1 MIRPLNRDTA
11 FLAQKAEP
19 ATPADLAIGQ
29 DLQDT
34 LQACRAT
41 CVGMAAN
48 MIGFNKRIII
58 FVDDDGA
65 PKVLYNPVILK
76 KEGSYKTEEGCLSLL
91 GTRPTVRYK
100 KIKVQYQTEAF
111 QTRVKTWSGY
121 TAQIIQHEVDHC
133 EGILI

>member
-1 MIRPLNRDTA
+1 MIRPINRDTA

-19 ATPADLAIGQ
+19 ATVADLEIGQ
-29 DLQDT
+29 DLMDT

-58 FVDDDGA
+58 FVDDDGT

-76 KEGSYKTEEGCLSLL
+76 KEGPYKTEEGCLSLL

-100 KIKVQYQTEAF
+100 KIKVRYQTEAF
-111 QTRVKTWSGY
+111 QTRIKTWTGY